1 MKLNLPILAV
11 GFAVLTSLSLPAN
24 AEIPIP
30 ANQWHSVA
38 QDAGGNLYQV
48 DQGTIQNHG
57 YVKTYWVQTLF
68 NQGEVSRQYM
78 AVNCAT
84 NIYST
89 GWVVIANNQGQIVVN
104 TSLEQSNQQVAA
116 GTIND
121 ALTNAVCTGFIS
133 DPQLAA
139 LTRARQSSANAI
151 TEAMKAGMIGIK

>member
-1 MKLNLPILAV
+1 MNLKLSVLAV
-11 GFAVLTSLSLPAN
+11 GLVVATSLPAN

-38 QDAGGNLYQV
+38 QDAGGNFYQI
-48 DQGTIQNHG
+48 DDGTIQDHG
-57 YVKTYWVQTLF
+57 YVKTYWIQTLF

-89 GWVVIANNQGQIVVN
+89 GWVVIANNKGQIVIN
-104 TSLEQSNQQVAA
+104 TSVKQVNQQVAA
-116 GTIND
+116 GTVND
-121 ALTNAVCTGFIS
+121 ALTNAVCTGFVT

-139 LTRARQSSANAI
+139 LTRARQSSANAGQTHLI
-151 TEAMKAGMIGIK
+151 Y